1 MAKQKEPHEPVC
13 RARPRMVVRPRA
25 KKFIGQPWSSSASVN
40 ARRSVGARMHA
51 LEQLVRNKRLRES
64 LTYGERHY
72 V

>member
-1 MAKQKEPHEPVC
+1 MAKQKEPHEPVR
-13 RARPRMVVRPRA
+13 RARSGRA

-40 ARRSVGARMHA
+40 AQRSVGARMHA
-51 LEQLVRNKRLRES
+51 LEQLARNKRLRES